1 MNLQEVLN
9 SGLVVGLGLAAARFV
24 GPRVG
29 YLASR
34 LIADRV
40 AGRRGLAWV
49 RALRANQWV
58 ITGQRLTG
66 RELDLSALAVLRHQ
80 AHCLFDL
87 YHYRRNP
94 AGLLELAPLSDQVS
108 ALIERSRSRW
118 GGALVVIPHLSNFD
132 VTFIAHAY
140 RGLQAQVLTLA
151 QPTGGYR
158 AQNRIRE
165 MPGLEITPVNED
177 SARRAVTRLKEGG
190 LVITGIDRP
199 VEGKTRELTFFGL
212 SCHLPAGHIRMAL
225 EAKVPVIPAA
235 VTMEPG
241 GQYRLKLGEPIAL
254 RSDDTSVTSIRQN
267 AEAVLE
273 AMAGFI
279 RQAPE
284 QWLMYYPVWPQTL
297 DACPSQ

>member
-9 SGLVVGLGLAAARFV
+9 SGLVVGLGLVAARFV

-40 AGRRGLAWV
+40 AGRRRLAWV

-87 YHYRRNP
+87 YHYRRDP

-108 ALIERSRSRW
+108 ALIERSRGRW

-132 VTFIAHAY
+132 VAFIAHAY

-151 QPTGGYR
+151 QPTEGYR

-165 MPGLEITPVNED
+165 MPGLEITPVSED

-190 LVITGIDRP
+190 LVITGVDRP

-225 EAKVPVIPAA
+225 AAKVPVIPAA

-254 RSDDTSVTSIRQN
+254 RSDDRSVTSIRLN

-279 RQAPE
+279 RQTPE

-297 DACPSQ
+297 DACPS